1 MVFTKPG
8 NMSNPMRLELINL
21 NPFMIHF
28 SAAGRKFCS
37 TDFRLFE
44 SNISVNGIFTGH
56 TSLHLPQSVD
66 AKLRCEK
73 SLNPRKNGVNTDPI
87 GPL

>member
-1 MVFTKPG
+1 MDFTNPGIRSKPILFEHI
-8 NMSNPMRLELINL
+8 SP

-28 SAAGRKFCS
+28 SATGRRCCS
-37 TDFRLFE
+37 TDFRLFD
-44 SNISVNGIFTGH
+44 NKISVNGIFTGH
-56 TSLHLPQSVD
+56 TSLHLPHSED

-73 SLNPRKNGVNTDPI
+73 SLKPLKNGVNTEPI